1 MHPVQLEAGPRL
13 FRAAQGL
20 PEKFH
25 VRLKQRGR
33 TLVVLQGDTEQEAHE
48 RAQRLAD
55 ALFSDQGG
63 WTIEPA

>member
-1 MHPVQLEAGPRL
+1 MHPVQLETGPRL
-13 FRAAQGL
+13 HRAAQGL

-25 VRLKQRGR
+25 VRLKQQGR

-55 ALFSDQGG
+55 ALFSNQSG